1 MDWEVLTT
9 AWKKQNLPPWL
20 GPQYTTL
27 LLTIEEENDFFNSLW
42 HKITMQ
48 MWLKLEVGEG
58 IDYPEEINITDTA
71 QLHY

>member
-1 MDWEVLTT
+1 
-9 AWKKQNLPPWL
+9 
-20 GPQYTTL
+20 
-27 LLTIEEENDFFNSLW
+27 
-42 HKITMQ
+42 MQ